1 MNINNIHI
9 AYFIGI
15 GGIGMSALARWFKH
29 HSIKVMGYDRTP
41 TPLTGKLIEEGIEI
55 HFEDDVALLPAALR
69 GFNPNAL
76 VVYTPAIPQEHK
88 ELNFLKNS
96 GYDLKKRSEVLGII
110 TENKFTV
117 AVAGTHG
124 KTTTSSM
131 IAHLL
136 KVAGLGSSAFL
147 GGIAVNY
154 ASNLLLNDNKDDEN
168 IVVVEADEYDRSFLT
183 LHPDIAVITS
193 ADADHLDIYDNKAN
207 MYDSFKAFIR
217 KIAEDGQLFINESVA
232 EYLLDRHASNLKV
245 STYACNGTR
254 TFANRIRIVEGDFI
268 FDFNW
273 PGGQIKDL
281 KLKFPG
287 YHNLE
292 NAIAAISVAL
302 SLEVSEEH
310 IRHGIE
316 SYAGVS
322 RRFEYIIKNDK
333 LVFIDDYAHHPV
345 EIAAF
350 IRSVRAIFPEKKL
363 TVIFQPHLYSR
374 TRDFAQGFAESLSL
388 ADEVFLMDI
397 YPARE
402 QPIEGVTADIIF
414 DKIKSKSKIKC
425 TAANVLDK
433 IKAVEP
439 EVLATIGAG
448 DIDQLVGPLKQV
460 LNPDENVE

>member
-1 MNINNIHI
+1 
-9 AYFIGI
+9 
-15 GGIGMSALARWFKH
+15 MSALARWFNH
-29 HSIKVMGYDRTP
+29 HHVKVKGYDKTP
-41 TPLTGKLIEEGIEI
+41 TPLTGQLIREGIEI
-55 HFEDDVALLPAALR
+55 HFDDDIALLPQELQT
-69 GFNPNAL
+69 FNKNAL
-76 VVYTPAIPQEHK
+76 VVYTPAIPKDHQEF
-88 ELNFLKNS
+88 NFLKNL

-110 TENKFTV
+110 TEDKFTV

-136 KVAGLGSSAFL
+136 KVAGLNISAFL
-147 GGIAVNY
+147 GGITVNY
-154 ASNLLLNDNKDDEN
+154 KSNLLLNDKDEEEN

-232 EYLLDRHASNLKV
+232 GDLLEEQSSKLKV
-245 STYACNGTR
+245 SAYACNGEY
-254 TFANRIRIVEGDFI
+254 TFANKIRIIEGDFI
-268 FDFNW
+268 FDYIW
-273 PGGQIKDL
+273 PGGEIRDL

-302 SLEVSEEH
+302 ALEIGEEK
-310 IRHGIE
+310 IRKGIE

-345 EIAAF
+345 EITAF
-350 IRSVRAIFPEKKL
+350 IQSIRAIFPGKKL

-374 TRDFAQGFAESLSL
+374 TRDFAQGFADSLSM

-402 QPIEGVTADIIF
+402 KPIEGVTADTIF
-414 DKIKSKSKIKC
+414 EKIRSESKVRCTAENVMDKIKTSD
-425 TAANVLDK
+425 L
-433 IKAVEP
+433 

-448 DIDQLVGPLKQV
+448 NIDQLVDPLKQV
-460 LNPDENVE
+460 LKPDFNVE

>member
-1 MNINNIHI
+1 
-9 AYFIGI
+9 
-15 GGIGMSALARWFKH
+15 MSALARWFKH

-69 GFNPNAL
+69 SFNPNAL

-193 ADADHLDIYDNKAN
+193 ADADHLDIYDNEAN
-207 MYDSFKAFIR
+207 MYDSFKAFI
-217 KIAEDGQLFINESVA
+217 K
-232 EYLLDRHASNLKV
+232 
-245 STYACNGTR
+245 
-254 TFANRIRIVEGDFI
+254 
-268 FDFNW
+268 
-273 PGGQIKDL
+273 
-281 KLKFPG
+281 
-287 YHNLE
+287 
-292 NAIAAISVAL
+292 
-302 SLEVSEEH
+302 
-310 IRHGIE
+310 
-316 SYAGVS
+316 
-322 RRFEYIIKNDK
+322 
-333 LVFIDDYAHHPV
+333 
-345 EIAAF
+345 
-350 IRSVRAIFPEKKL
+350 
-363 TVIFQPHLYSR
+363 
-374 TRDFAQGFAESLSL
+374 
-388 ADEVFLMDI
+388 
-397 YPARE
+397 
-402 QPIEGVTADIIF
+402 
-414 DKIKSKSKIKC
+414 
-425 TAANVLDK
+425 
-433 IKAVEP
+433 
-439 EVLATIGAG
+439 
-448 DIDQLVGPLKQV
+448 
-460 LNPDENVE
+460 